1 MKGLFN
7 FKLDTNNMITV
18 VIVVLIAF
26 FGLSMV
32 INATGTGLQ
41 KLNTESEDPA
51 FNVSLGNK
59 MMPSGGDFVGSYSAN
74 LTGGIKINYPWPLKD
89 GPGANLDLS
98 A

>member
-1 MKGLFN
+1 MKSLMN
-7 FKLDTNNMITV
+7 VKWNTV
-18 VIVVLIAF
+18 TTAVVVMLIAF

-41 KLNTESEDPA
+41 KLNTESEDPQ

-59 MMPSGGDFVGSYSAN
+59 MVSSNGDFVGTYSAN
-74 LTGGIKINYPWPLKD
+74 LTGGLKINYPWPLKD